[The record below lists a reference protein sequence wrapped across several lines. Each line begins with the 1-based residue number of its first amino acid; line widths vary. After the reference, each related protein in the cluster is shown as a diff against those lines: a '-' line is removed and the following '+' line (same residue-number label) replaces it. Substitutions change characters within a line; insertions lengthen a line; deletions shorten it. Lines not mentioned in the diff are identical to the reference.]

1 MTEDVAKKLTVTFK
15 DGLPLGVRA
24 TFTHEKQIWIAYPAH
39 KLSAVH
45 ALVERLIGIHA
56 AIQTDMIRW
65 INNRPQDAH
74 LITLVLERVGR
85 ARTIHREVLTQ
96 KMGLNKP

>member
-15 DGLPLGVRA
+15 DGLPLGQRA
-24 TFTHEKQIWIAYPAH
+24 TFTHEKTIWIAYPAA

-45 ALVERLIGIHA
+45 ALVDRLVGIHA
-56 AIQTDMIRW
+56 GIQAEMIRW
-65 INNRPQDAH
+65 INQRPQDAD
-74 LITLVLERVGR
+74 LITRVLDKTAR
-85 ARTIHREVLTQ
+85 ARQIHTEVVTE